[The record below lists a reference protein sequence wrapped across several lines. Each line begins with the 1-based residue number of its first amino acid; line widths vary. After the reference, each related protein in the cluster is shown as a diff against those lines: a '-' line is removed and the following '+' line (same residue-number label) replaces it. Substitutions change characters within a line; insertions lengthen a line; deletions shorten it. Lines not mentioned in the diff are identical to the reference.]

1 MIDRVLISAILN
13 LDFIFLRKK
22 KRAFIKS
29 VKLVLSE
36 GKFTKFV
43 AITYPRGFCYPV
55 EKIRNFSYV
64 RYVREDFGSTLWQN
78 MLY

>member
-13 LDFIFLRKK
+13 LDFIFLRRKK

-29 VKLVLSE
+29 VKLVLFE

-43 AITYPRGFCYPV
+43 AITYPRGFCYAV
-55 EKIRNFSYV
+55 EKIRNFAYV
-64 RYVREDFGSTLWQN
+64 RYVREDFG
-78 MLY
+78 